1 MHLIVKKEAT
11 KPAAKKLHKQQE
23 RFDASCTSTTRSA
36 CISDCHEV
44 SSRALR
50 NAMPQ
55 LMLTGNAWHVACRN
69 KVTLERLKL
78 DFRARSIA
86 LAHDIPTGLRK

>member
-11 KPAAKKLHKQQE
+11 MPAAKKLHKQQE
-23 RFDASCTSTTRSA
+23 HFDASCTSTTRSA

-50 NAMPQ
+50 ELPPHYKDISA
-55 LMLTGNAWHVACRN
+55 A
-69 KVTLERLKL
+69 VT
-78 DFRARSIA
+78 AGITA
-86 LAHDIPTGLRK
+86 LRTP